1 MSLCTWNGHAELFSS
16 CLFILQLF
24 RELYMKSSP
33 RGRKA
38 FTLIELLVVIA
49 IIAILI
55 ALLLP
60 AVQQA
65 REAARRTECKNNL
78 KQLGLAMHNY
88 HDTMKC
94 FPPGHVQPGTLWNSC
109 TTMSNGT
116 AVPDTNARSWGWGT
130 FLLPYIEQAGL
141 YAALQPDGCRMP
153 NEGTLYG
160 GVPLLQKKLPAYRC
174 PSDVGADINIYHN
187 NYSTSNYVMSEAM
200 ITTNGSTVNSRVR
213 ISDILDG
220 TSNTFMIGER
230 TLRTEPAGKRWD
242 GAIVWGRSN
251 STDAGSKFRAG
262 PPINFG
268 PTPFANN
275 GFGTDNGCVRHGISS
290 LHTGGTQFLMCDGAV
305 RFVSENIAFNPLSYD
320 PANCGAAQ
328 NISYAGAAFTY
339 QNLYFI
345 NDGNPIGEF

>member
-1 MSLCTWNGHAELFSS
+1 
-16 CLFILQLF
+16 
-24 RELYMKSSP
+24 MKRSP
-33 RGRKA
+33 RSRKA

-88 HDTMKC
+88 HDTMRC
-94 FPPGHVQPGTLWNSC
+94 FPPGHVAPGTLWSNCS
-109 TTMSNGT
+109 TMSNGV
-116 AVPDTNARSWGWGT
+116 AVPNTEARAWGWGT
-130 FLLPYIEQAGL
+130 FLLPYIEQTGL
-141 YAALQPDGCRMP
+141 YAALQPDGCRIP
-153 NEGTLYG
+153 DAGTLYG
-160 GVPLLQKKLPAYRC
+160 GKPLLQGKLPAYRC
-174 PSDVGADINIYHN
+174 PSDVGADINIYNHNYATN
-187 NYSTSNYVMSEAM
+187 NYVLSETIA
-200 ITTNGSTVNSRVR
+200 TGNSRVR

-220 TSNTFMIGER
+220 TSNTFMVGER
-230 TLRTEPAGKRWD
+230 TLRTEPAGKRWN
-242 GAIVWGRSN
+242 GAIIWGRGT
-251 STDAGSKFRAG
+251 TDAASKFRGG
-262 PPINFG
+262 PRINFG

-275 GFGTDNGCVRHGISS
+275 GFGTDNGCVRHGVSS
-290 LHTGGTQFLMCDGAV
+290 LHTGGAQFLMCDGAV

-345 NDGNPIGEF
+345 NDGNPVGEF